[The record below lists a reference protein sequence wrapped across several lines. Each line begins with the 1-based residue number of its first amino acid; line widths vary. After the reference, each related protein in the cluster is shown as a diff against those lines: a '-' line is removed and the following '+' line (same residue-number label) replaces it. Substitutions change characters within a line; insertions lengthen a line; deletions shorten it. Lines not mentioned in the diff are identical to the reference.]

1 MHHHFSRNLKVK
13 GLIESSS
20 PSLVVE
26 LGTGGGE
33 NTEQL
38 ALLSDKVG
46 FDLIAID
53 VILPVSEYKHP
64 KLRWLQ
70 GVSYVELGKMGDASV
85 DFCVLDTD
93 HNYWTL
99 KKELEELRRVMTTG
113 GIVAI
118 HDTES
123 YKNDNG
129 YMPSGYGQTG
139 VDYPME
145 VMKRETRPY
154 ADAINDTIGDW
165 EVVAKTKASCGAI
178 ALQK

>member
-38 ALLSDKVG
+38 AFLSDKVG

-85 DFCVLDTD
+85 DFCVLDSD
-93 HNYWTL
+93 HNY
-99 KKELEELRRVMTTG
+99 
-113 GIVAI
+113 
-118 HDTES
+118 
-123 YKNDNG
+123 
-129 YMPSGYGQTG
+129 
-139 VDYPME
+139 
-145 VMKRETRPY
+145 
-154 ADAINDTIGDW
+154 
-165 EVVAKTKASCGAI
+165 
-178 ALQK
+178 

>member
-38 ALLSDKVG
+38 A
-46 FDLIAID
+46 
-53 VILPVSEYKHP
+53 
-64 KLRWLQ
+64 
-70 GVSYVELGKMGDASV
+70 
-85 DFCVLDTD
+85 
-93 HNYWTL
+93 
-99 KKELEELRRVMTTG
+99 
-113 GIVAI
+113 
-118 HDTES
+118 
-123 YKNDNG
+123 
-129 YMPSGYGQTG
+129 
-139 VDYPME
+139 